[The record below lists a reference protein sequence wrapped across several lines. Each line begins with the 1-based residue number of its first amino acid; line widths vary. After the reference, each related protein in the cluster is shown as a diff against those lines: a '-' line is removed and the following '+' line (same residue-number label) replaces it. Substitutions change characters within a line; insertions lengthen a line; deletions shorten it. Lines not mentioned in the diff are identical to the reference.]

1 MVDFIANVIL
11 SPWRVLNLFLHADA
25 TEYAKLPQIPPF
37 LQPNV
42 DYSNGINFASGG
54 AGVLAET
61 NQGLVIDLP
70 TQLRYFEEVR
80 KSLAEKLGKKKAKEL
95 ISEAIYFISVGI
107 NDYMALYLKANKSDS
122 FEAAFALDLA
132 HNNALNNVLT
142 SLKHFLEGFMHSNSN
157 FYDWLLDRI
166 DNPTNYGFK
175 DKINACC
182 GSGPFGGIFT
192 CGGTM
197 KVRKYNLCDNV
208 EEYVWW
214 DSIHGTEKINEQ
226 FSKALWNGPPSFVGP
241 YNLKNFFNNEMI
253 KLTIADV
260 GYVRQDI
267 SVSF

>member
-1 MVDFIANVIL
+1 MLIIVTVSTL
-11 SPWRVLNLFLHADA
+11 LLVELVFLL
-25 TEYAKLPQIPPF
+25 KPIR
-37 LQPNV
+37 
-42 DYSNGINFASGG
+42 GW
-54 AGVLAET
+54 
-61 NQGLVIDLP
+61 
-70 TQLRYFEEVR
+70 YFEEVR

-107 NDYMALYLKANKSDS
+107 NDYMALIALYLKANKSDS

-157 FYDWLLDRI
+157 FYDWLLDII

-197 KVRKYNLCDNV
+197 KVTKYNLCDNV

-260 GYVRQDI
+260 AARLDSGGNGGLWHNDMHYMMVACGRGACLD
-267 SVSF
+267 

>member
-1 MVDFIANVIL
+1 M
-11 SPWRVLNLFLHADA
+11 
-25 TEYAKLPQIPPF
+25 E
-37 LQPNV
+37 
-42 DYSNGINFASGG
+42 
-54 AGVLAET
+54 
-61 NQGLVIDLP
+61 
-70 TQLRYFEEVR
+70 
-80 KSLAEKLGKKKAKEL
+80 
-95 ISEAIYFISVGI
+95 
-107 NDYMALYLKANKSDS
+107 
-122 FEAAFALDLA
+122 
-132 HNNALNNVLT
+132 
-142 SLKHFLEGFMHSNSN
+142 
-157 FYDWLLDRI
+157 
-166 DNPTNYGFK
+166 GFK

-197 KVRKYNLCDNV
+197 KVTKYNLCDNV

-253 KLTIADV
+253 KLTIVDV